1 MIPHEALFMYKFQV
15 WSAPPPHVITGAVD
29 NVRSRHGVLAAATA
43 VPVLALHNAF
53 TFLSISGLRLDE

>member
-1 MIPHEALFMYKFQV
+1 MSIITEAV
-15 WSAPPPHVITGAVD
+15 SAVRQRTGVSAAV
-29 NVRSRHGVLAAATA
+29 TA